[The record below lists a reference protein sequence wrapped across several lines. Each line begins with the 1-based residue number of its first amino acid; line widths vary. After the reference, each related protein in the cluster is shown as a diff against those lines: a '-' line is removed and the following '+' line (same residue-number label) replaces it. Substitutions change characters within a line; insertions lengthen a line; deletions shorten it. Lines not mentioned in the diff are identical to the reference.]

1 MVYDM
6 LWSDPSTPDQEEKH
20 EIDHG
25 GFGLSPRGCGCFG
38 DRSIDIFLEKY
49 HFQVSLERGDGGW
62 GGGGDVWGPAGLGLT

>member
-6 LWSDPSTPDQEEKH
+6 LWSDPSTPDQEEKR

-49 HFQVSLERGDGGW
+49 HFQVSLE
-62 GGGGDVWGPAGLGLT
+62 